1 MKKNLTM
8 GGGSLHAVKKVLLIM
23 KLTFLLVFVAA
34 LQVSAHV
41 NGQGKVSLKLNDVG
55 IAKALN
61 SIEKQGTYRFLYNS
75 RLASINRK
83 ISIDVS
89 NSGIADVLD
98 HLLAGTEL
106 TYKLLDNNLIVVLA
120 AGQPQQDIK
129 ITGKITGDN
138 GEPLANVTVQ
148 VKGSDRGTTTD
159 FSGNFTLLVPD
170 NATLT
175 ISYIGY
181 NSQDVAVGG
190 QSVFNIKMTPSN
202 KTLDQVVVVGYGTQR
217 KIDVTGAVGQI
228 KGDEL
233 AKQASPNPIS
243 GLQGK
248 IAGVQITNVGTP
260 GSSPDIKIRGLG
272 TYSSNASP
280 LYVVDGVWVNDV
292 SFLNPADIDN
302 VSILKDASSSAIYG
316 VRGANGVVLIT
327 TKKGKG
333 KTMVTY
339 NGTVGWQAANHI
351 PKMADAHEYAIMFNE
366 LARETGGTNF
376 LDSSQFGAGTNW
388 FDQDLR
394 NALITNHQIGVSGGS
409 EKSTYNLSL
418 GYLDQQGILKTND
431 YQRYTAKFSN
441 DVEVSRFVKAGYTII
456 GAYNKSN
463 DAPGGIWRDLYIA
476 PPVLPVHF
484 ANGKYGDPGYY
495 GLGQVVVNPQAVLDY
510 NNATTKG
517 YHVNANGYIDIK
529 FLRHFTLHSS
539 VGGIYQQDEQQTFT
553 PVYDAT
559 STQSSTHN
567 TLSEV
572 QLETRNW
579 ILENTLTYSNTWGDH
594 KVTALAGQT
603 AYRNYYDET
612 HATAQDGAITSNP
625 NTWYL
630 GLGSGNTGS
639 IYDVTPSNAPPQAYP
654 ALERVSSYF
663 GRVTYS
669 FKDRYTVTGTLRSD
683 ADSKF
688 TSSYGRALLPSV
700 GAAWV
705 LSNEDFMRNQ
715 HVFNYLKFKGSWGQV
730 GNSGVP
736 VYVATQTTTTT
747 GSVIYNSTGTI
758 SSSQSVASAIP
769 PVLNWEKSEGTDA
782 GFEATLINN
791 HLNLEADYY
800 NRTTLN
806 FIFPVL
812 FESYL
817 GYTNVSLPEN
827 VGDLRNRGV
836 EVSATWHQNINQDF
850 SFSIGGNVAYNQNKF
865 IKNKAGDQKLYDGGA
880 ASTGGQ
886 LGTVTTVGQ
895 PVGEFYG
902 YKVIGIFQTAADVTS
917 YVDKNGTE
925 YQPSAAPG
933 DFKYAKTSNGGVG
946 AIGGDDRVTLGNP
959 NPRYVYGINTNWTYK
974 AFDLAV
980 DFNGVA
986 GVQLYNANKGLRYGN
1001 ENWTQKF
1008 YNDRWHG
1015 AGTSNTNPS
1024 VNIGGDQN
1032 YYVNSYY
1039 VESGSY
1045 FRIRNIQL
1053 GYTLPNVYA
1062 SKLGIQKLRIYI
1074 NAQNPVIFTK
1084 YTGFSPEVGASVEN
1098 GGGAPGTIGIDN
1110 NVYPISAIYNCGVNV
1125 TF

>member
-8 GGGSLHAVKKVLLIM
+8 GGGSPHAVKKVLLIM

-41 NGQGKVSLKLNDVG
+41 NGQGKVSLKLNEVE
-55 IAKALN
+55 ISKALN

-75 RLASINRK
+75 RLAAISRK

-89 NSGIADVLD
+89 DSEIKAVLEQ
-98 HLLAGTEL
+98 LLAGTEL
-106 TYKLLDNNLIVVLA
+106 TYKILDNNLIVVLA
-120 AGQPQQDIK
+120 ADQPQQDIK
-129 ITGKITGDN
+129 ITGKITGEN
-138 GEPLANVTVQ
+138 GEALSGVSVI

-159 FSGNFTLLVPD
+159 FSGNFTLLAPD

-181 NSQDVAVGG
+181 TAQEVAVNG
-190 QSVFNIKMTPSN
+190 QSVFNIKMVTSN
-202 KTLDQVVVVGYGTQR
+202 KALDQVVVVGYGTQR
-217 KIDVTGAVGQI
+217 KIDVTGSVGQV
-228 KGDEL
+228 KGDEI

-248 IAGVQITNVGTP
+248 VAGVQITNVGTP

-280 LYVVDGVWVNDV
+280 LYVVDGVWVSDV

-316 VRGANGVVLIT
+316 VKGANGVVLIT
-327 TKKGKG
+327 TKKGRG
-333 KTMVTY
+333 KTLVSY
-339 NGTVGWQAANHI
+339 NGTVGWQVANHI
-351 PKMADAHEYAIMFNE
+351 PKMADGHEYAIMFNE
-366 LARETGGTNF
+366 LGRATGGTNF
-376 LDSSQFGAGTNW
+376 LDSSQFGTGTNW
-388 FDQDLR
+388 FNQELR
-394 NALITNHQIGVSGGS
+394 NALITNHSVSVSGGT

-431 YQRYTAKFSN
+431 YQRYTATFSN
-441 DVEVSRFVKAGYTII
+441 DVQVSRFIKAGYIVI
-456 GAYNKSN
+456 GKYSKSH
-463 DAPGGIWRDLYIA
+463 DAPGGIWRDLYTA
-476 PPVLPVHF
+476 PPVMPVKF
-484 ANGKYGDPGYY
+484 ANGRYGDPGYY
-495 GLGQVVVNPQAVLDY
+495 GLGQSVSNPQVTLDY

-517 YHVNANGYIDIK
+517 YHVNGNAYIEIK
-529 FLRHFTLHSS
+529 FLQHFTLHSTA
-539 VGGIYQQDEQQTFT
+539 GGIYQQDEQQGFT
-553 PVYDAT
+553 PIYNAT
-559 STQSSTHN
+559 STQSSTHT
-567 TLSEV
+567 TLTDA

-579 ILENTLTYSNTWGDH
+579 IIENTLTYANQWGDH
-594 KVTALAGQT
+594 KVTALAGQA

-625 NTWYL
+625 NSWYL
-630 GLGSGNTGS
+630 GLGSGNIGS
-639 IYDVTPSNAPPQAYP
+639 IYDVTPSNQPPQGYP

-669 FKDRYTVTGTLRSD
+669 FADRYTVTGTLRSD
-683 ADSKF
+683 GDSKF
-688 TSSYGRALLPSV
+688 TGAHGRALLPSV

-705 LSNEDFMRNQ
+705 VSNEDFMKGQ
-715 HVFNYLKFKGSWGQV
+715 HVFNYLKIKGSWGRV

-736 VYVATQTTTTT
+736 VYVATQTTTTAN
-747 GSVIYNSTGTI
+747 SIIYNNTGVI
-758 SSSQSVASAIP
+758 SSSQSIASPIP
-769 PVLNWEKSEGTDA
+769 PILNWEKSEGTDV

-812 FESYL
+812 FGGTL
-817 GYTNVSLPEN
+817 GYTSSQLDEN

-836 EVSATWHQNINQDF
+836 EFSATWRQNINQDF

-865 IKNKAGDQKLYDGGA
+865 IKNTAGNQKLYDGGT

-895 PVGEFYG
+895 PLGQFYG
-902 YKVIGIFQTAADVTS
+902 YKVIGIFQSAADVTS
-917 YVDKNGTE
+917 YVDKNGTQ
-925 YQPSAAPG
+925 YQSSAQPG
-933 DFKYAKTSNGGVG
+933 DFKYAKTSNGGIG
-946 AIGGDDRVTLGNP
+946 AINGNDRVILGNP
-959 NPRYVYGINTNWTYK
+959 NPKYIYGINTSWNYK
-974 AFDLAV
+974 AFDLAL

-1001 ENWTQKF
+1001 ENWTEDF
-1008 YNDRWHG
+1008 YNNRWHG

-1024 VNIGGDQN
+1024 VNIGGNQN
-1032 YYVNSYY
+1032 YYINSWY
-1039 VESGSY
+1039 VESGAY

-1053 GYTLPNVYA
+1053 GYSLPNVYT
-1062 SKLGIQKLRIYI
+1062 SKLGIQKLRVYV
-1074 NAQNPVIFTK
+1074 NAQNPAIFTK
-1084 YTGFSPEVGASVEN
+1084 YKGFTPEVGGN
-1098 GGGAPGTIGIDN
+1098 PGSIGIDN